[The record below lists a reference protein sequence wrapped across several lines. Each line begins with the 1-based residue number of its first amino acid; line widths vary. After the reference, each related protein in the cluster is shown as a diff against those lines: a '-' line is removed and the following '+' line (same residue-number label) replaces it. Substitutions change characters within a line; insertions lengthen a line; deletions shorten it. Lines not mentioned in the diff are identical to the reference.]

1 MAAWQPILVRGAMPN
16 HQYSLSL
23 IAHQVQNSVV
33 EQRAADGYINA
44 TAMCKATGKLMA
56 DYTRLKSTKEF
67 LDALAVDM
75 GIPISQ
81 LIQTLRNGH
90 TGDQGTWV
98 HPQVAINLAQWLS
111 PQFAVQV
118 SKWVFDWM
126 SGKGQQARLPYHLER
141 HLMNQNKI
149 PLGYF
154 SVLQEMTN
162 FLVGPM
168 EANGYRL
175 PEKCMPDISH
185 AKLLCKHLRD
195 DYGVDTNVLYKYSHE
210 FPDGRIVQ
218 ANLYPVEYL
227 GAFRRLM
234 AEVWMPQ
241 HAAAYFRT
249 RDPSALPALDKIL
262 LLSQVAQPKQISAN
276 KPNWNRKT

>member
-1 MAAWQPILVRGAMPN
+1 MPS
-16 HQYSLSL
+16 HQYSLAL
-23 IAHQVQNSVV
+23 INHKVENSVID
-33 EQRAADGYINA
+33 QRASDGYINA
-44 TAMCKATGKLMA
+44 TAMCKAANRKISHYLENDSYISFIGALSA
-56 DYTRLKSTKEF
+56 D
-67 LDALAVDM
+67 A
-75 GIPISQ
+75 GIPASELVQSIKGGSPA
-81 LIQTLRNGH
+81 L
-90 TGDQGTWV
+90 QGTWV
-98 HPQVAINLAQWLS
+98 HPQVAIHLAQWLS

-126 SGKGQQARLPYHLER
+126 SGKRQSTKLPYHLER

-185 AKLLCKHLRD
+185 AKMLCKLLRD
-195 DYGVDTNVLYKYSHE
+195 DYGVDTSALHKYSHE
-210 FPDGRIVQ
+210 FPDGRVVP

-241 HAAAYFRT
+241 HAAAYFKS
-249 RDPSALPALDKIL
+249 RDPAALPALDKIL
-262 LLSQVAQPKQISAN
+262 LLSQSATLTALPAN
-276 KPNWNRKT
+276 GSKFRKKA

>member
-1 MAAWQPILVRGAMPN
+1 MLD

-23 IAHQVQNSVV
+23 ITHQVQNSIV
-33 EQRAADGYINA
+33 EQRASDGYISA
-44 TAMCKATGKLMA
+44 TAMCKVAGRKISHYFENESYKAFIQALSA
-56 DYTRLKSTKEF
+56 D
-67 LDALAVDM
+67 A
-75 GIPISQ
+75 GIPASDLVQAIKGGDP
-81 LIQTLRNGH
+81 TL
-90 TGDQGTWV
+90 QGTWV
-98 HPQVAINLAQWLS
+98 HPQVAIHLAQWLS

-118 SKWVFDWM
+118 SKWVFEWM
-126 SGKGQQARLPYHLER
+126 SGKRQPAKLPYHLER
-141 HLMNQNKI
+141 HLLNQNKI

-195 DYGVDTNVLYKYSHE
+195 DYGVDTNALHKYSHE
-210 FPDGRIVQ
+210 FPDGRVVQ
-218 ANLYPVEYL
+218 ANLYPVEFL

-241 HAAAYFRT
+241 HAAAYFKT
-249 RDPSALPALDKIL
+249 RNPAALPALDKIL
-262 LLSQVAQPKQISAN
+262 LLSKPLQPIKLPAN
-276 KPNWNRKT
+276 KHRFQRKA

>member
-1 MAAWQPILVRGAMPN
+1 MCERHNMPS

-23 IAHQVQNSVV
+23 ITHQVQNSIVD
-33 EQRAADGYINA
+33 QRASDGYINA
-44 TAMCKATGKLMA
+44 TAMCKAA
-56 DYTRLKSTKEF
+56 DRKISHYFENDSYIGFIKALSA
-67 LDALAVDM
+67 DA
-75 GIPISQ
+75 GIPASELVQSIKGGNPS
-81 LIQTLRNGH
+81 L
-90 TGDQGTWV
+90 QGTWV
-98 HPQVAINLAQWLS
+98 HPQVAIHLAQWLS

-126 SGKGQQARLPYHLER
+126 SGKGQPAKLPYHLER

-195 DYGVDTNVLYKYSHE
+195 ECGVDTTSLNKYPHE
-210 FPDGRIVQ
+210 FPDGRVVQ
-218 ANLYPVEYL
+218 ANLYPVEFL

-241 HAAAYFRT
+241 HAAAYFKS
-249 RDPSALPALDKIL
+249 RDPAALPALDKIL
-262 LLSQVAQPKQISAN
+262 LLSMPQQPIKPPAN
-276 KPNWNRKT
+276 KPSFKRKA

>member
-1 MAAWQPILVRGAMPN
+1 MPS

-23 IAHQVQNSVV
+23 ISHQVQNSIV
-33 EQRAADGYINA
+33 EQRASDGYINA
-44 TAMCKATGKLMA
+44 TAMSKAAGKKIA
-56 DYTRLKSTKEF
+56 NYSENDSTKQF
-67 LDALAVDM
+67 LQALSADI
-75 GIPISQ
+75 GIPISE
-81 LIQTLRNGH
+81 LVQTIKGGEPHL
-90 TGDQGTWV
+90 QGTWV
-98 HPQVAINLAQWLS
+98 HPQVAIHMAQWLS

-126 SGKGQQARLPYHLER
+126 SGKGQPAKLPYHLER

-195 DYGVDTNVLYKYSHE
+195 DYGVDTAALSKYAHE
-210 FPDGRIVQ
+210 FPDGRVVQ

-234 AEVWMPQ
+234 ADVWMPQ
-241 HAAAYFRT
+241 HAAAYFKT
-249 RDPSALPALDKIL
+249 RDPAALPALDKIL
-262 LLSQVAQPKQISAN
+262 LLSQPTQTSKLAAN
-276 KPNWNRKT
+276 KPRFTGKA

>member
-1 MAAWQPILVRGAMPN
+1 MPT

-23 IAHQVQNSVV
+23 ISHQVQNSVV
-33 EQRAADGYINA
+33 EQRASDGYINA
-44 TAMCKATGKLMA
+44 TAMCKAAGRKISHYFENDSYIA
-56 DYTRLKSTKEF
+56 F
-67 LDALAVDM
+67 IGALASDA
-75 GIPISQ
+75 GIPASELVQSIKGGSPS
-81 LIQTLRNGH
+81 L
-90 TGDQGTWV
+90 QGTWV
-98 HPQVAINLAQWLS
+98 HPQIAIHLAQWLS

-126 SGKGQQARLPYHLER
+126 SGKAGPAKLPYHLER
-141 HLMNQNKI
+141 HLLNLNKI

-175 PEKCMPDISH
+175 PDKCMPDISH

-195 DYGVDTNVLYKYSHE
+195 ECGVDTNSLAKYNHE
-210 FPDGRIVQ
+210 FPDGRVVP
-218 ANLYPVEYL
+218 ANLYSVEYL
-227 GAFRRLM
+227 GVFRRLM

-241 HAAAYFRT
+241 HAATYFKA
-249 RDPSALPALDKIL
+249 RDPAALPALDKIL
-262 LLSQVAQPKQISAN
+262 LLSKPHQPPTLPAN
-276 KPNWNRKT
+276 KPSFKRKA

>member
-1 MAAWQPILVRGAMPN
+1 MPL
-16 HQYSLSL
+16 HQYSLPL
-23 IAHQVQNSVV
+23 ITHQVQNSIV
-33 EQRAADGYINA
+33 EQRASDGYINA
-44 TAMCKATGKLMA
+44 TAMCKAAGKLFGHYRSNDTTEAFLQALEA
-56 DYTRLKSTKEF
+56 DI
-67 LDALAVDM
+67 
-75 GIPISQ
+75 GIPISK
-81 LIQTLRNGH
+81 LIQVVRGANVT
-90 TGDQGTWV
+90 QGTWV

-126 SGKGQQARLPYHLER
+126 SGKGQPAKLPYHLER

-162 FLVGPM
+162 FLVGPL

-175 PEKCMPDISH
+175 PEKCVPDIAH

-195 DYGVDTNVLYKYSHE
+195 DHGVDTKTLDKYPHE

-218 ANLYPVEYL
+218 ANLYPVKYL
-227 GAFRRLM
+227 GAFRQLM

-241 HAAAYFRT
+241 HAAAYFQA
-249 RDPSALPALDKIL
+249 RDPAALPALDKIL
-262 LLSQVAQPKQISAN
+262 LLSQATSPAKLSAN
-276 KPNWNRKT
+276 KNRFNRKA

>member
-1 MAAWQPILVRGAMPN
+1 MQYQ
-16 HQYSLSL
+16 HQTSIDL
-23 IAHQVQNSVV
+23 IDRQTNSGIVQ
-33 EQRAADGYINA
+33 QRASDGYINA
-44 TAMCKATGKLMA
+44 TAMCKASGKSFGH
-56 DYTRLKSTKEF
+56 YHENSTTKAF
-67 LDALAVDM
+67 LHALESDI
-75 GIPISQ
+75 GIPISK
-81 LIQTLRNGH
+81 LIQVLRG
-90 TGDQGTWV
+90 GDITQGTWV
-98 HPQVAINLAQWLS
+98 HPQVAIHLAQWLS

-118 SKWVFDWM
+118 SKWVLDWM
-126 SGKGQQARLPYHLER
+126 SGKGQSSRLPYHLER
-141 HLMNQNKI
+141 HMMNQNKV

-185 AKLLCKHLRD
+185 AKLLCKYLRE
-195 DYGVDTNVLYKYSHE
+195 DYGVDTNTLHKYPHE
-210 FPDGRIVQ
+210 FPDGRVVQ

-241 HAAAYFRT
+241 HAAAYFKS
-249 RDPSALPALDKIL
+249 RDPAALPALDKIL
-262 LLSQVAQPKQISAN
+262 LLSNAAPPAN
-276 KPNWNRKT
+276 KLRFKRKA

>member
-1 MAAWQPILVRGAMPN
+1 MPD

-33 EQRAADGYINA
+33 EQRAADGFINA
-44 TAMCKATGKLMA
+44 TAMCKAA
-56 DYTRLKSTKEF
+56 DRKISHYFDNDSYKGFIQALSS
-67 LDALAVDM
+67 DA
-75 GIPISQ
+75 GIPASGLVQ
-81 LIQTLRNGH
+81 VVKGGSPDL
-90 TGDQGTWV
+90 QGTWV
-98 HPQVAINLAQWLS
+98 HPQVAIHLAQWLS

-126 SGKGQQARLPYHLER
+126 SGKGKPARLPFHLER

-149 PLGYF
+149 PMGYF

-195 DYGVDTNVLYKYSHE
+195 DHGVDTSALEKYSHE
-210 FPDGRIVQ
+210 FPDGRVVQ

-227 GAFRRLM
+227 GAFRQLM
-234 AEVWMPQ
+234 AEVWMPK
-241 HAAAYFRT
+241 HAAAYFKT
-249 RDPSALPALDKIL
+249 RDPAALPALDKIL
-262 LLSQVAQPKQISAN
+262 LLSQARPPQKIAAN
-276 KPNWNRKT
+276 KPRFKRNA

>member
-1 MAAWQPILVRGAMPN
+1 MPN

-23 IAHQVQNSVV
+23 ISHQVQNSIV
-33 EQRAADGYINA
+33 EQRASDGYINA
-44 TAMCKATGKLMA
+44 TAMCKAANKMFGH
-56 DYTRLKSTKEF
+56 YSENESTKAF
-67 LDALAVDM
+67 LKALEADI
-75 GIPISQ
+75 GIPTSQ
-81 LIQTLRNGH
+81 LIQILRGGNVV
-90 TGDQGTWV
+90 QGTWV
-98 HPQVAINLAQWLS
+98 HPQVAIHLAQWLS

-126 SGKGQQARLPYHLER
+126 SGKGQPAKLPYHLER

-195 DYGVDTNVLYKYSHE
+195 ACGVDTNALPKYSHE
-210 FPDGRIVQ
+210 FPDGRVVQ
-218 ANLYPVEYL
+218 ANLYPVDFL

-241 HAAAYFRT
+241 HAAAYFKT
-249 RDPSALPALDKIL
+249 RDPAALPALDKIL
-262 LLSQVAQPKQISAN
+262 MLNKPVQSVQLPAN
-276 KPNWNRKT
+276 KVTYKRKA